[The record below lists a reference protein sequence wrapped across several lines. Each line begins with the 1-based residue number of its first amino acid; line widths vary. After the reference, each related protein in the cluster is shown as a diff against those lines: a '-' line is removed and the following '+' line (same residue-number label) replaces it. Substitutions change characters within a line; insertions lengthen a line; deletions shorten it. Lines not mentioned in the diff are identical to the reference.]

1 MSDASRYAFDYRVWV
16 QLLPNDKIETD
27 DPYGLERW
35 SYALYPCWAFHYTGS
50 FKWASVTEMRNA
62 TELLFKL
69 AFRLRSSW
77 RCHLK

>member
-1 MSDASRYAFDYRVWV
+1 MSDASRHTFDYRVWV
-16 QLLPNDKIETD
+16 QSLGNDQIETD

-35 SYALYPCWAFHYTGS
+35 SYALYPCWAFHYTGLS
-50 FKWASVTEMRNA
+50 QMASDMEMRNA

-77 RCHLK
+77 RCHFE